1 MKKKQNGY
9 RVLEQVYANPR
20 YRGKHVIVIGDKVFV
35 ARSAAEAPR
44 LFDRVTHAHP
54 GATPT
59 LIYVPQADAL
69 TLFRHRT
76 TLSVR

>member
-1 MKKKQNGY
+1 MKKARDGH
-9 RVLEQVYANPR
+9 RLLERVYANPR
-20 YRGKHVIVIGDKVFV
+20 YRGKHLIVVEDKVFV
-35 ARSAAEAPR
+35 ARSAAEAPG

-54 GATPT
+54 GTTPT